1 MQARTRHGKKKHTFT
16 TVAISRSLKEELD
29 EVREKFFFG
38 ASVKK
43 TLNMALPRCPVCGG
57 LLIQKFAASHLICV
71 KCGREYELKEVTK
84 A

>member
-1 MQARTRHGKKKHTFT
+1 MQARARHVKKKHTYT
-16 TVAISRSLKEELD
+16 TVAISRALKEELD

-43 TLNMALPRCPVCGG
+43 TLDIAMPRCPACGG
-57 LLIQKFAASHLICV
+57 LLIRKLGSSYLACA
-71 KCGREYELKEVTK
+71 KCGREYELKEAIK

>member
-1 MQARTRHGKKKHTFT
+1 MRKKHTFT

-38 ASVKK
+38 ASIKK
-43 TLNMALPRCPVCGG
+43 TLNMAMPRCPACGG
-57 LLIQKFAASHLICV
+57 LLIRKLGSSYLACV

-84 A
+84 P